1 MNDAP
6 TRATPQ
12 PAPRDPVA
20 VIGMACRVPGGD
32 GPEDLWRTLC
42 AGDGMIGEVP
52 ADRLTGY
59 DREVAGPAGLR
70 AAVLEDVDAFDA
82 DFFGIGR
89 RMAVW
94 MDPQQRL
101 LLETSW
107 QALESAGIAPGSL
120 RGQEVGVFVGC
131 ATSDF
136 RDRMLITGTLDRYS
150 AVGTIQSYLANRI
163 SHHYDLR
170 GPSVTVDTACS
181 SGLTAV
187 AAAVSGLRAGDFD
200 TALAGA
206 SNVCVAGWMPAAMA
220 YMGALSP
227 SGSCS
232 PFSPGAD
239 GYVRGEGALCFVLR
253 RLDDAL
259 RDGDPVMAVIV
270 GSATNH
276 DGRAGGLTRTDADS
290 QTRLLR
296 RTLSQAGLSPRTI
309 GYLEAHAP
317 GTSADGLEIDALRAL
332 LHPEA
337 DGRAGPLGGPDG
349 RLWIGSVKA
358 AVGHL
363 EGAAGAVGLAEAVL
377 VLVNGAIPGARG
389 LLSLDPGLEAE
400 RLPPRPEPVPWPRDP
415 ARPRRAAVSSFGIGG
430 SNAHL
435 VLEEP
440 PAAARESGGGRW
452 TRGPLAVPLSAADE
466 ESLRRQAARLGEHLS
481 TPAAGTEL
489 APLAWTLQS
498 GRDHLA
504 CRALLYARDL
514 PGLRSA
520 LADLARG
527 GPPRG
532 PAGPAHP
539 ADAAEGTVQ
548 AGRAWLEGAPVAWAD
563 LWERPPS
570 RRVRLPGYAF
580 RRVPLGFAPVPR
592 PLPAHRRTG

>member
-1 MNDAP
+1 MTDTTTP
-6 TRATPQ
+6 DTPQ
-12 PAPRDPVA
+12 TAPRPPVA

-32 GPEDLWRTLC
+32 GPDDLWRTLC
-42 AGDGMIGEVP
+42 AGHDMITEVP

-120 RGQEVGVFVGC
+120 RGEEVGVFVGS

-150 AVGTIQSYLANRI
+150 AVGTIHSYLANRL

-170 GPSVTVDTACS
+170 GPSITVDTACS
-181 SGLTAV
+181 SGLSAV

-200 TALAGA
+200 TALVGA

-232 PFSPGAD
+232 PFSPRAD

-276 DGRAGGLTRTDADS
+276 DGRSGGLTRTDAGS

-296 RTLSQAGLSPRTI
+296 RALTQAGLSPRTM

-317 GTSADGLEIDALRAL
+317 GTSADGLEIDALRDL
-332 LHPEA
+332 LRPA
-337 DGRAGPLGGPDG
+337 PGDRPQPLGGPDG

-377 VLVNGAIPGARG
+377 VLLNGAIPGARG
-389 LLSLDPGLEAE
+389 LLGLGPGLETE
-400 RLPPRPEPVPWPRDP
+400 HLPPSPEPVPWPGDA

-440 PAAARESGGGRW
+440 PAREPGGGRW
-452 TRGPLAVPLSAADE
+452 TRGPVAVPLSATDTQ
-466 ESLRRQAARLGEHLS
+466 SLRRQAARLAEHLAA
-481 TPAAGTEL
+481 PAAATEL
-489 APLAWTLQS
+489 APIAWTLQT

-504 CRALLYARDL
+504 CRALIHAHDL
-514 PGLRSA
+514 TELRSA
-520 LADLARG
+520 LDDLAHG
-527 GPPRG
+527 GEPPQ
-532 PAGPAHP
+532 PDAP
-539 ADAAEGTVQ
+539 ADPADPARQTVQ
-548 AGRAWLEGAPVAWAD
+548 AGRAWLEGAPVTWAD

-570 RRVRLPGYAF
+570 QRVRLPGYAF

-592 PLPAHRRTG
+592 PRPAHRRAG

>member
-1 MNDAP
+1 MNDTA

-12 PAPRDPVA
+12 TAPPVA

-32 GPEDLWRTLC
+32 GPEELWRTLC
-42 AGDGMIGEVP
+42 AGDEMITEVP

-59 DREVAGPAGLR
+59 DRELAGPAGLR

-107 QALESAGIAPGSL
+107 QALESAGIAPSSL
-120 RGQEVGVFVGC
+120 RGEEVGVFVGS

-150 AVGTIQSYLANRI
+150 AVGTITSYLANRL

-170 GPSVTVDTACS
+170 GPSITVDTACS
-181 SGLTAV
+181 SGLSAV

-200 TALAGA
+200 TALVGA

-227 SGSCS
+227 SGSCI
-232 PFSPGAD
+232 PFSPQAD

-276 DGRAGGLTRTDADS
+276 DGRSGGLTRTDAGS

-296 RTLSQAGLSPRTI
+296 RALTQASLSPRAI

-317 GTSADGLEIDALRAL
+317 GTSADSLEIDALRDL
-332 LHPEA
+332 LPPAPGHSP
-337 DGRAGPLGGPDG
+337 GPLGGPDG

-363 EGAAGAVGLAEAVL
+363 EGAAGAVGLAEAIL
-377 VLVNGAIPGARG
+377 VLLNGAIPGARG
-389 LLSLDPGLEAE
+389 LLTLDPGLETE
-400 RLPPRPEPVPWPRDP
+400 HLPPRPEPVPWPHD
-415 ARPRRAAVSSFGIGG
+415 ADRPRRAAVSSFGIGG

-440 PAAARESGGGRW
+440 PLARESGGGRW
-452 TRGPLAVPLSAADE
+452 TRGPLVVPLSATDP
-466 ESLRRQAARLGEHLS
+466 ESLRRQAARLGEHLAA
-481 TPAAGTEL
+481 PAAATEL
-489 APLAWTLQS
+489 AQIAWTLQT

-504 CRALLYARDL
+504 CRALLYASDVAE
-514 PGLRSA
+514 LRSA
-520 LADLARG
+520 LDDLARDG
-527 GPPRG
+527 KPPQPDT
-532 PAGPAHP
+532 PADPDHP
-539 ADAAEGTVQ
+539 ARQTVQ
-548 AGRAWLEGAPVAWAD
+548 AGHAWLEGTAVTWAD
-563 LWERPPS
+563 LWEQPPS
-570 RRVRLPGYAF
+570 QRVRLPGYAF

-592 PLPAHRRTG
+592 PRPAHRRAG